1 MNDNLY
7 IDKLPKLCPN
17 LQLVSIYNM
26 DGCSGVENIYK
37 ISNKVNEVIRTLNAI
52 NSLTISEIENLTNRV
67 NELLD
72 KGLKEDVQEVINT
85 LVANGQLGAM
95 VKNSIEELRTEVTEL
110 REEVANLNMDVA
122 KITNSQTVDIPT
134 YTQDQ
139 LVDIVNPVTGSMVVN
154 STSGK
159 VIIYL
164 NGRWVNLDGT
174 EI

>member
-1 MNDNLY
+1 MNDNNLY

-67 NELLD
+67 NDLLD
-72 KGLKEDVQEVINT
+72 KGLKEDVQETINT

-95 VKNSIEELRTEVTEL
+95 VRNSIEELKTEIVDLRNEVT
-110 REEVANLNMDVA
+110 NLNMDIA
-122 KITNSQTVDIPT
+122 KITNSQTIFYISDQISCSVVSDSLRPHESQHARPPCPSPT
-134 YTQDQ
+134 PGVHSDSR
-139 LVDIVNPVTGSMVVN
+139 P
-154 STSGK
+154 
-159 VIIYL
+159 
-164 NGRWVNLDGT
+164 
-174 EI
+174 